1 MKGLMIQSSGQI
13 KLAEDMLMPEID
25 DYQAL
30 CRTVACGIC
39 NGTDLKL
46 LDGGLRLYG
55 AYPCLL
61 GHEAVGQVIRVGKKV
76 RHFHEGDY
84 VLRSCM
90 PDMPGLHSRWGGFAE
105 YGMVD
110 DYHARIEDGV
120 PAEDGFRTRQ
130 VIPAGIDPVDA
141 TMIITLKE
149 VTAALVRLGLKPG
162 SSVVVVGCGPVGLAM
177 AAMSKRM
184 GAARVLLAGHHEE
197 RLQAAVNLG
206 ADEAVNTKTTD
217 LVAYAKGSF
226 PEGVDLFVDCVGKA
240 SIIDQAM
247 QLMKEEG
254 KIGLYGIGMHTGDCI
269 DWEKAPYNFD
279 IHSVQWPIAHY
290 EEEAHDLV
298 CRQVVEG
305 GLDLKL
311 FVTHVLP
318 VEQYKEGIELV
329 RSRKGCKVALTF

>member
-1 MKGLMIQSSGQI
+1 MKGLVIQTPGQI
-13 KLAEDMLMPEID
+13 KLIDHIPMPEID

-61 GHEAVGQVIRVGKKV
+61 GHEAVGEVISVGKKV
-76 RHFHEGDY
+76 RHFQVGDR

-90 PDMPGLHSRWGGFAE
+90 PDVPEFYSRWGGFAE
-105 YGMVD
+105 YGIVD

-130 VIPAGIDPVDA
+130 VIPSGIDPVDA

-149 VTAALVRLGLKPG
+149 VAAALARLGIKPG
-162 SSVVVVGCGPVGLAM
+162 DNVTVVGCGPVGLAM

-184 GAARVLLAGHHEE
+184 GAAKVLLAGHHRE
-197 RLQAAVNLG
+197 RLQAAVKLG
-206 ADEAVNTKTTD
+206 ADETVNTKTTD
-217 LVAYAKGSF
+217 LVAYAKACF
-226 PEGVDLFVDCVGKA
+226 PDGVDLFVDCVGKA
-240 SIIDQAM
+240 YIIDQAM
-247 QLMKEEG
+247 QVTKEEG

-269 DWEKAPYNFD
+269 DWEKAPYNFN
-279 IHSVQWPIAHY
+279 IHSVQWPIARY

-298 CRQVVEG
+298 CRQVTEA

-318 VEQYKEGIELV
+318 VEQYEKGIELV